1 MSDRLS
7 ETITI
12 LNEDRVRTTFQ
23 KSHLCDVIKRLGYG
37 KGRQVSLYGMRFVL
51 VSDQFSIG
59 TDLVFVDAEELESG
73 QRARVRLPT
82 DVVRRAEEI

>member
-23 KSHLCDVIKRLGYG
+23 RSHLYDVIKRLGYA

-51 VSDQFSIG
+51 VSDPFSIG
-59 TDLVFVDAEELESG
+59 TDLVLVDAEELKSG
-73 QRARVRLPT
+73 QRARVRPPT
-82 DVVRRAEEI
+82 DVVRIAEDL